1 MEFINSQGNEE
12 DLEMESIALS
22 SPTMQ
27 ELAANALNND
37 CKGNNPHEQNKTIT
51 MKLRNILVTIRE
63 KFNAMTKFVEDQW
76 LKRYGPATDLD
87 RTRAYQGW
95 PGNNVFFFH
104 GRLVCGPDPKGLLL
118 TTVSIV
124 LSSWIF
130 AMYTG
135 DEDDLPLNSSLILTL
150 SLVLTMIVLVNLF
163 LVSAIDPGIIP
174 RNDQTPLEEI
184 GTSDGGS
191 RRKKVTINGV
201 EVKLKYCRICK
212 IFRPPRSCHCAICN
226 NCVEKFDH
234 HCPWIGHCIAL
245 RNYRFFLTFVISAL
259 NFFIYIFLF
268 SFWRIQKRMSKIGTG
283 LLGMLLNSPETLALL
298 LFSFAAIWFLGGLAI
313 FHAYLI
319 AINQTAYENFRQC
332 YVGSGN
338 PFDRGI
344 LCNIK
349 EALFSP
355 LQPSKV
361 DFHAE
366 ITPTGHSN
374 AEMEG

>member
-27 ELAANALNND
+27 EHAANALNND

-245 RNYRFFLTFVISAL
+245 ILPDICDLSPEFLYLHI
-259 NFFIYIFLF
+259 FILFLENP
-268 SFWRIQKRMSKIGTG
+268 KRLSKIGTG